1 VLPDGRL
8 RFENFV
14 VGSANRL
21 AVAAA
26 RAVAEAPGSVYNP
39 LVVYS
44 GSGLGKTHLLAA
56 VGNLARQLNPS
67 LVVEYTPVDEL
78 VEQLHAA
85 VSAGE
90 LDALRK
96 RYQEAELFLLD
107 DVQFLTG
114 RRETQSELLR
124 LLNSLQGSGRQIVM
138 TSDRPPTEIADL
150 DERLVTRFA
159 GGLTVDIGPPDYE
172 TRVAILRTR
181 CEERGI
187 QLKAGVAEELA
198 RIEFVNVRE
207 LQGALNRL
215 IAHQALGEG
224 QVEAAQVWSLL
235 GLAGTRRPT
244 PVAPSAARNEFA
256 SFLSDVA
263 SVVAQQV
270 EGWRVRL
277 GEAIAYWNGEG
288 YRTGVLQRAL
298 ALSAEPDLDGLL
310 GMFASAVERLK
321 ALEAQI
327 TAIDATLGGHEAF
340 RDPERVADAEEL
352 VARAASGEVP
362 PSGPESAFSRGDF
375 EVGASN
381 QLAVR
386 AADAVA
392 EAPGQR
398 YNPLFIHGPSGVG
411 KTHLAHA
418 LGNELVNG
426 SGGAMRVACLG
437 AQAFVDELISALQ
450 DGNVERWR
458 ARLRAADA
466 LVVDDVQF
474 VSGKE
479 RTQEELFHVFNALV
493 AEGKQLVFTS
503 DRAPKE
509 MPELEERLRS
519 RFEGGLVVEIQA
531 PDRQLR
537 ERLYARYLENH
548 APEAALL
555 AFLAE
560 RPAASVR
567 EIIGIVHR
575 LVAAADLAGVH
586 VGLDLARAELEAA
599 GSASAAAPTAIG
611 GDVDAWFL
619 DDEKVVWDWPDVGG
633 RAIEEAR

>member
-1 VLPDGRL
+1 
-8 RFENFV
+8 
-14 VGSANRL
+14 
-21 AVAAA
+21 
-26 RAVAEAPGSVYNP
+26 
-39 LVVYS
+39 
-44 GSGLGKTHLLAA
+44 
-56 VGNLARQLNPS
+56 
-67 LVVEYTPVDEL
+67 
-78 VEQLHAA
+78 
-85 VSAGE
+85 
-90 LDALRK
+90 
-96 RYQEAELFLLD
+96 
-107 DVQFLTG
+107 
-114 RRETQSELLR
+114 
-124 LLNSLQGSGRQIVM
+124 M

-181 CEERGI
+181 CEERGV
-187 QLKAGVAEELA
+187 QLKGGVMEELA

-224 QVEAAQVWSLL
+224 QVEAAQVWSLV
-235 GLAGTRRPT
+235 GMAGARRPT
-244 PVAPSAARNEFA
+244 PVAPAAARNEFA

-263 SVVAQQV
+263 TVVAQQV

-298 ALSAEPDLDGLL
+298 ALSSEPNLDGLL
-310 GMFASAVERLK
+310 AMFSSAVERLR

-327 TAIDATLGGHEAF
+327 TAIDAALGAHEAF
-340 RDPERVADAEEL
+340 RDPERVAEAEEL
-352 VARAASGEVP
+352 VGRAMSGEMP
-362 PSGPESAFSRGDF
+362 PSGPESAFARGDF

-386 AADAVA
+386 AADAVV
-392 EAPGQR
+392 ETPGKR

-450 DGNVERWR
+450 DGTVERWR
-458 ARLRAADA
+458 NRLRAADA
-466 LVVDDVQF
+466 LVIDDVQF

-548 APEAALL
+548 APESALL

-560 RPAASVR
+560 RPASSVR
-567 EIIGIVHR
+567 EIIGTVHR

-599 GSASAAAPTAIG
+599 GSAPAVAPTAVG

-633 RAIEEAR
+633 RAIEEVR

>member
-1 VLPDGRL
+1 MLPDGRL

-56 VGNLARQLNPS
+56 VGNFARQLNPA
-67 LVVEYTPVDEL
+67 LRVEFTPLDEL

-85 VSAGE
+85 ISAGE
-90 LDALRK
+90 ADALRK
-96 RYQEAELFLLD
+96 RYQEADLFLLD

-124 LLNSLQGSGRQIVM
+124 LLNALQSAGRQIVM
-138 TSDRPPTEIADL
+138 TSDRPPSEIADL

-159 GGLTVDIGPPDYE
+159 GGLTVDIGAPDYE

-181 CEERGI
+181 CLERGA
-187 QLKAGVAEELA
+187 QLQPGVAEEIA
-198 RIEFVNVRE
+198 RIDFVNVRE
-207 LQGALNRL
+207 LQGALNRV
-215 IAHQALGEG
+215 IAHEALGEG
-224 QVEAAQVWSLL
+224 PVEAAHVHGLL
-235 GLAGTRRPT
+235 GLAGVRRPT
-244 PVAPSAARNEFA
+244 PAIPAARNEFA

-263 SVVAQQV
+263 TVVAKQV
-270 EGWRVRL
+270 EGWRVRI
-277 GEAIAYWNGEG
+277 GEAAAFWSGEG

-298 ALSAEPDLDGLL
+298 SLPAEPDVDGLL
-310 GMFASAVERLK
+310 SMFAAAVDRLK
-321 ALEAQI
+321 ALEQQI
-327 TAIDATLGGHEAF
+327 TAVDAQLGGNEVF
-340 RDPERVADAEEL
+340 RDPERVPEAEEM
-352 VARAASGEVP
+352 VARALSGETP
-362 PSGPESAFSRGDF
+362 PAGPESAFARGAF
-375 EVGASN
+375 EVGPSN

-386 AADAVA
+386 AADAVVD
-392 EAPGQR
+392 APGQR

-418 LGNELVNG
+418 IGNEMVDA

-450 DGNVERWR
+450 DGSVERWR
-458 ARLRAADA
+458 NRLRAADA

-474 VSGKE
+474 IAGKE

-503 DRAPKE
+503 DRTPKD

-519 RFEGGLVVEIQA
+519 RFEGGLIVEIQA
-531 PDRQLR
+531 PDRALR

-555 AFLAE
+555 AFLAD

-567 EIIGIVHR
+567 EIIGTATR
-575 LVAAADLAGVH
+575 LVAAAELSGVP
-586 VGLDLARAELEAA
+586 VGLDLARAELEGA
-599 GSASAAAPTAIG
+599 GSASAAAPTALG
-611 GDVDAWFL
+611 AGVDAFFL

-633 RAIEEAR
+633 RAIEELR